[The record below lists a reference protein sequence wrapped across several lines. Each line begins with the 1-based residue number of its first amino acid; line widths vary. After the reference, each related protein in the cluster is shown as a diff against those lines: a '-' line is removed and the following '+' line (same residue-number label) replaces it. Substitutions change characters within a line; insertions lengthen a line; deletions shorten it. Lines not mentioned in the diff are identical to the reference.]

1 MKNKKII
8 IISIALVALAIVVFS
23 IWKETAPK
31 NTNSQKSTP
40 IEYKEISLE
49 TKAEIAS
56 WQKYENDIYQYQ
68 ISYPNDWHTFTEEA
82 KADFSDITLGENE
95 VVRQGGTIFFS
106 NKDSIDY
113 TQENKPEDFLLLG
126 LMIYEKANTSVDDF
140 AKILGFTEEVQSS
153 SVSFK
158 ADNII
163 GKEYISLGATE
174 ENPRVAIIFQ
184 KDNNFYVFHL
194 GFVGENQENLKVM
207 EEIVGSLRIAE

>member
-1 MKNKKII
+1 MKNRKII
-8 IISIALVALAIVVFS
+8 IISITLVVLLIAILS
-23 IWKETAPK
+23 IWKETASK

-49 TKAEIAS
+49 TKAEIAT
-56 WQKYENDIYQYQ
+56 WQKYENDIYQYR
-68 ISYPNDWHTFTEEA
+68 ISYPNDWHIFDPEA
-82 KADFSDITLGENE
+82 KADFSDIALEENE
-95 VVRQGGTIFFS
+95 IVRQGGTIFFS
-106 NKDSIDY
+106 NKDSLDY
-113 TQENKPEDFLLLG
+113 TQGNKPEDFLLLG
-126 LMIYEKANTSVDDF
+126 LMIYEKVNTSVDDF

-194 GFVGENQENLKVM
+194 GFIGENQENLKVM
-207 EEIVGSLRIAE
+207 EEIVGSLRIVE